1 MLGKR
6 VTLGVMLGLGVVL
19 GPGFGCTPS
28 QEAQRVQLEVEVDD
42 AALVIGDNDLGWRVE
57 LGTARIA
64 VMDLQFSILGEGHD
78 ASAWLPSW
86 LIGRAWA
93 HPGHLSGG
101 DVTGELGGEF
111 ILDWTGA
118 GGMQL
123 GTAEMLTG
131 VYQGLN
137 FGFRAAAGAS
147 DGLVVDDPLLGHTAH
162 FAGTAS
168 KAGQVVMFTAQVDIE
183 AGTQMV
189 GAPFEIEVGPTSA
202 APVVL
207 QLFPVDPVEGLSLF
221 DGLDF
226 AALDADG
233 DGLVAIVPGED
244 AHNFLRRTLQSHVH
258 YGAVER

>member
-1 MLGKR
+1 MMGKR
-6 VTLGVMLGLGVVL
+6 VTVGVVL
-19 GPGFGCTPS
+19 GLGLACAPS

-42 AALVIGDNDLGWRVE
+42 AALVSGDNDLGWRIE
-57 LGTARIA
+57 LGAARIA
-64 VMDLQFSILGEGHD
+64 VMDVQFSILGEGHE

-86 LIGRAWA
+86 VIGRAWA

-101 DVTGELGGEF
+101 DVTGELGGAF

-118 GGMQL
+118 GGMRL
-123 GTAEMLTG
+123 GTAELLTG
-131 VYQGLN
+131 GYQGLN
-137 FGFRAAAGAS
+137 FGFRAAAES
-147 DGLVVDDPLLGHTAH
+147 DPLVADDPLLGHTAH

-168 KAGQVVMFTAQVDIE
+168 KAGQVVTFTAQVDIE

-189 GAPFEIEVGPTSA
+189 GAPFELEVVPTSA

-207 QLFPVDPVEGLSLF
+207 QLFPIDPIEGLSLF

-226 AALDADG
+226 AALDGDG
-233 DGLVAIVPGED
+233 DGVVAIVPGDD
-244 AHNFLRRTLQSHVH
+244 AHNFLRRTVQSHVH

>member
-1 MLGKR
+1 MMCKR
-6 VTLGVMLGLGVVL
+6 VTLGVMLGLGL
-19 GPGFGCTPS
+19 GCTPS
-28 QEAQRVQLEVEVDD
+28 QEAQRVQLEIEVDD
-42 AALVIGDNDLGWRVE
+42 AALGIGDNDLGWRIE

-64 VMDLQFSILGEGHD
+64 VMDLQFSILGEGHE

-86 LIGRAWA
+86 LLGRAWA

-101 DVTGELGGEF
+101 DVTGELGGAF

-118 GGMQL
+118 AGMQL

-137 FGFRAAAGAS
+137 FGFRAAAAS
-147 DGLVVDDPLLGHTAH
+147 DALAVDDPLLGHTAY

-168 KAGQVVMFTAQVDIE
+168 KAGQVVMFTAQVDVE

-189 GAPFEIEVGPTSA
+189 GAPFELEVVPTSE
-202 APVVL
+202 APVAL
-207 QLFPVDPVEGLSLF
+207 QLFPIDPTEGLSLF

-226 AALDADG
+226 AVLDADG
-233 DGLVAIVPGED
+233 DGVVAIVPGED
-244 AHNFLRRTLQSHVH
+244 AHNFLRRTVQSHVH
-258 YGAVER
+258 YGAVAR